1 MQEVEKQ
8 FHEDAYGGLKAREA
22 RLKER
27 HDQYVQNREAEDIRR
42 IAQLK
47 VAEKVI
53 PKRQARLARKRMCTV
68 LHGTAKNR
76 HI

>member
-22 RLKER
+22 RLQER
-27 HDQYVQNREAEDIRR
+27 HDVYVQNREAQEIRR

-47 VAEKVI
+47 LAEKVFRNA
-53 PKRQARLARKRMCTV
+53 PAAST
-68 LHGTAKNR
+68 HR
-76 HI
+76 HMLSLVQHT